1 MEKAVKTWKLKDG
14 RTLELFQEQ
23 DSESPREWDNLGI
36 MVCFHK
42 QYRLG
47 DKTDLK
53 SENFKGWDA
62 LEDYLTEEKK
72 AVAILPLYL
81 LDHSGITMK
90 TSSFNDHW
98 DSGQVGFIYTT
109 KEQCKKMGVKF
120 RNRANLERELEGEIE
135 TYDQYLKGDIYGF
148 VLSKYV
154 TCGSCKHTEKV
165 TEDSCWGFYG
175 ADIWSNG
182 VMDHMPKDVVKL
194 LKTAEEVS

>member
-23 DSESPREWDNLGI
+23 NSESPREWDNLGI

-42 QYRLG
+42 QYMLG

-53 SENFKGWDA
+53 SGDFKGWDA
-62 LEDYLTEEKK
+62 LEEHLTKEKK

-90 TSSFNDHW
+90 TSSFNDPW

-109 KEQCKKMGVKF
+109 KEQCKKMGLRFQSKKKL
-120 RNRANLERELEGEIE
+120 RMELEGEVE
-135 TYDQYLKGDIYGF
+135 TYNQYLQGDIYGF

-175 ADIWSNG
+175 QNIGSNG
-182 VMDHMPKDVVKL
+182 VMEHLPKDVIEG
-194 LKTAEEVS
+194 LKTAEVD